1 MRWSVATIFALFIH
15 VTYAQHAVF
24 QLWTETGA
32 KYKIN
37 KEWDLSLDWTN
48 RIDGYGLK
56 TSFPQASIR
65 YKAFNWLKAS
75 LDYRWI
81 IAKQDNGYYSTGNR
95 INANI
100 QANHKFERLDVGIR
114 ARYQY
119 SFNRLVS
126 SDYDPEFDIAY
137 RFRPTITYD
146 IDNSILTP
154 NFSAEFFYSPE
165 NGPLGNRFTRIRYH
179 IGLDF
184 ETKLPLDFGVAYLY
198 DKKINLPNVVN
209 RHVLNLSVTY
219 NLKGKDSKKTKE
231 KGKNP
236 RDL

>member
-1 MRWSVATIFALFIH
+1 MMWSVATIFALFIH

-37 KEWDLSLDWTN
+37 KEWDFSLDWTN

-114 ARYQY
+114 ARYQ
-119 SFNRLVS
+119 
-126 SDYDPEFDIAY
+126 
-137 RFRPTITYD
+137 
-146 IDNSILTP
+146 
-154 NFSAEFFYSPE
+154 
-165 NGPLGNRFTRIRYH
+165 
-179 IGLDF
+179 
-184 ETKLPLDFGVAYLY
+184 
-198 DKKINLPNVVN
+198 
-209 RHVLNLSVTY
+209 
-219 NLKGKDSKKTKE
+219 
-231 KGKNP
+231 
-236 RDL
+236 